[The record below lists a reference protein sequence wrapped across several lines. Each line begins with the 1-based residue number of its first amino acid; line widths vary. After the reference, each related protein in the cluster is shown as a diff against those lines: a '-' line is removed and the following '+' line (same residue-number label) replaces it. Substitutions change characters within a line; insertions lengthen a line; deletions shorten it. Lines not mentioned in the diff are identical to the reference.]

1 MTEREEKTELV
12 LMRLDRLYRD
22 LPLEYAGYALS
33 AIQDIENILYAA
45 NNLHSDKGY
54 EIGTEEERLA
64 FERNRNERTN
74 SKTY

>member
-33 AIQDIENILYAA
+33 AIQDIEAILYAA
-45 NNLHSDKGY
+45 EYHQDKGY
-54 EIGTEEERLA
+54 EIGTEEEYQEFVKKRHGL
-64 FERNRNERTN
+64 
-74 SKTY
+74 